1 VTHPPA
7 FGETFSRHAHLDAAR
22 APSDDR
28 LQHHRHVPDALTWQR
43 RGPHHRRRP
52 PTAVAPVGSC
62 RIDVVDID
70 HPGNVVALLGG
81 IVTFSGMTNLGVTAV
96 SCRSA
101 LSNRNECTA
110 SIGLMSSFL
119 AVGAGML
126 TWGLWTW
133 LTSRSLV
140 PSTLETAQTVPPAP
154 LAPEPA
160 VPPSARLV
168 PRLR

>member
-1 VTHPPA
+1 MRTWMLLGLLPTTGCSTTA
-7 FGETFSRHAHLDAAR
+7 TFLTRSRGNVEAR
-22 APSDDR
+22 IVGGDR
-28 LQHHRHVPDALTWQR
+28 QRLLLQSESGAELVVDRT
-43 RGPHHRRRP
+43 
-52 PTAVAPVGSC
+52 
-62 RIDVVDID
+62 DVVDID